1 MQKLEDRDYF
11 TDYEVAKD
19 PYPFFEAVR
28 EHGPIYQPEGK
39 DYLIVTGFDETIEIL
54 NNHRD
59 FSAII
64 GLAGAAAPLPFEP
77 EGSDITAQI
86 EAARSQFL
94 GGDQV
99 VMLDDEPHTKLRSL
113 MNRLFT
119 PSRLKANKEFM
130 TDYADQMV
138 RAVVAKCQCDLI
150 SEIATPYVTMVIA
163 DLLGVPVE
171 DRQASWT

>member
-54 NNHRD
+54 NNHHD

-64 GLAGAAAPLPFEP
+64 GLAGAAAPLYPQTPAGVAQPPTALRGESAGEFALNRAVTRLVVEVVGPGDEDHPTAAAPGPGRGREAEP
-77 EGSDITAQI
+77 VEAGQAQVGDQQVEGVGLQVL
-86 EAARSQFL
+86 ERVL
-94 GGDQV
+94 GGGEVAD
-99 VMLDDEPHTKLRSL
+99 RG
-113 MNRLFT
+113 
-119 PSRLKANKEFM
+119 PS
-130 TDYADQMV
+130 ADQGSSP
-138 RAVVAKCQCDLI
+138 AA
-150 SEIATPYVTMVIA
+150 
-163 DLLGVPVE
+163 
-171 DRQASWT
+171 